1 MLAAIGMFVLVLVLF
16 IVLASIKKPSPR
28 PSALASI
35 SPPPVVM
42 PFQPSPVT
50 ASAPVSYREQQ
61 LNEFALLLAEEH
73 RRLADETQRA
83 SIRESLA
90 VAEEYRK
97 LTEES
102 QRNQLRSNVA
112 AMFAAKPLNQ
122 SSF

>member
-1 MLAAIGMFVLVLVLF
+1 MIAAVGMFVLVLVLF
-16 IVLASIKKPSPR
+16 IVLASIKKPDAKT
-28 PSALASI
+28 SALAPMN
-35 SPPPVVM
+35 PPPVVS
-42 PFQPSPVT
+42 FQPQPV
-50 ASAPVSYREQQ
+50 AAPAPVSYREQQ